1 MNGLDFIDGLSD
13 VDMKYISEADE
24 QPIKKHVKWQRYVS
38 LAACFALTL
47 ISGSILIFNKTGA
60 DSPVP
65 QAADGSASL
74 IGSSV
79 GLFWI
84 MLAIGAIGMII
95 SLVMIIKG
103 QRK

>member
-65 QAADGSASL
+65 QTADGSARF